1 MEAVQLKITETTPVV
16 ARTFSVT
23 LTGKE
28 LNTIAV
34 AYGLSAYTLLE
45 DRARSRGV
53 EVLDGSTSQ
62 ALYDQ
67 LREFVTKEAL

>member
-1 MEAVQLKITETTPVV
+1 MKITETTPVV

-45 DRARSRGV
+45 DRARSIGV